1 MEETFTYDDMDRMT
15 GVRLGTTPTGAMV
28 YDGYGRMTSKT
39 AGGNPVFS
47 DAVFGAASKP
57 HALDR
62 AFTPSGTFPSA
73 PQTVSYTGFD
83 KVLKVVEGNDSV
95 VFAYGHDRQRISME
109 EHVGNTVRTKRYVG
123 NCELVSESSG
133 LLSTERWLTYLT
145 GPTGVYAVVETSG
158 STNTLHYV
166 LKDNLGSWT
175 TITDSDGNVEQR
187 LSYDAWGNLRNPETW
202 SGSFTGTPM
211 FDRGFTG
218 HEHLYNFGLINM
230 NGRMYDPVMSSFLSV
245 DLDVQDP
252 TSAQGFNR
260 YAYCGHNPLRYV
272 DPSGWQMVRPGTG
285 RTPSSD
291 NDIRD
296 IYAYA
301 ERAYEPRDLGI
312 LQLSTDDPIVIWME
326 ENELHGGSG
335 GEPIIDPSKLTASQK
350 KDFEQTISYASENS
364 SLFHKILDCLTN
376 SKTSYS
382 IIIGKTHNNVPAEFQ
397 QGINTLVFRDEES
410 LLSLLDI
417 VEEMFHAYQ
426 FENKEHYDENEF
438 NYEFEAKV
446 ARFFIMEQVNGLHET
461 SIGTNFE
468 IMYRFLAPN
477 GIDVL
482 IPTSQSIH
490 SDNFLIGYYKGA
502 HFFKEW
508 NIINNYG
515 NDNYKKMTLQTPKSL
530 YELFK
535 Q

>member
-1 MEETFTYDDMDRMT
+1 M
-15 GVRLGTTPTGAMV
+15 
-28 YDGYGRMTSKT
+28 
-39 AGGNPVFS
+39 
-47 DAVFGAASKP
+47 
-57 HALDR
+57 DR

-133 LLSTERWLTYLT
+133 LLSTERWLTCLT

-218 HEHLYNFGLINM
+218 HEHLYHFGLINM

-245 DLDVQDP
+245 DQYVQDP

-272 DPSGWQMVRPGTG
+272 DPSGWQMKPNPGSS
-285 RTPSSD
+285 PSS
-291 NDIRD
+291 NDYYQD
-296 IYAYA
+296 IYSYV

-326 ENELHGGSG
+326 ENELHGGGGVGDEGKGGFYDTNGKKLGSMPNINGKVYIIRSETIDNKTRREISKFFKGKKSSITEETILQYFIEIEPSQSNRQRMFEIVSQDDGTGGTSPNNNREYGGYIDNGIVYETPSG
-335 GEPIIDPSKLTASQK
+335 MIADPSKDNKATIQLNTGYSTFHSHPSGNRESYYDAEGVEHTPCFNQFPSSEDITAAGNFTCYVFGRR
-350 KDFEQTISYASENS
+350 DGFVYIYNS
-364 SLFHKILDCLTN
+364 SGTQA
-376 SKTSYS
+376 
-382 IIIGKTHNNVPAEFQ
+382 IIYQSAF
-397 QGINTLVFRDEES
+397 IN
-410 LLSLLDI
+410 
-417 VEEMFHAYQ
+417 
-426 FENKEHYDENEF
+426 
-438 NYEFEAKV
+438 
-446 ARFFIMEQVNGLHET
+446 RFK
-461 SIGTNFE
+461 
-468 IMYRFLAPN
+468 P
-477 GIDVL
+477 
-482 IPTSQSIH
+482 
-490 SDNFLIGYYKGA
+490 
-502 HFFKEW
+502 
-508 NIINNYG
+508 
-515 NDNYKKMTLQTPKSL
+515 
-530 YELFK
+530 
-535 Q
+535 